1 MCKKRN
7 FFRFKLELRVRT
19 GKFYPKI
26 RLRRQ
31 LPSGIFSTIELNLLS
46 IDPTREG
53 EATVNFIAAA
63 AASCHTCVIK
73 KEAPNYPFLP
83 ETEGNRKT
91 RRENSK
97 LRSAHFR
104 PHLEIFCGK
113 RSDRHIFLQEASML
127 KKASVPIYAA
137 AEGGR
142 KAKSKGEE
150 KFSHLSKICIPSTL
164 KKELFLSF
172 EAQEAFI

>member
-1 MCKKRN
+1 MANETLIMGMLGMWAHTRSELIIIKKKKKKVGGNTGNHELCKKRN

-26 RLRRQ
+26 QLRRQ

-73 KEAPNYPFLP
+73 KETPNYPFLP

-97 LRSAHFR
+97 MRSAHFR

-113 RSDRHIFLQEASML
+113 RSYRHIFLQEAS
-127 KKASVPIYAA
+127 I
-137 AEGGR
+137 
-142 KAKSKGEE
+142 
-150 KFSHLSKICIPSTL
+150 F
-164 KKELFLSF
+164 
-172 EAQEAFI
+172 